1 MCVCACARVCA
12 GVCMRACMRACVHAC
27 VCFAC
32 TCLRGYAGGHDCV
45 SVSMSMSMS
54 VSEFVSAS
62 AFLFIWP
69 NTVCVRGCACND
81 DHRHVCCSAAS
92 SVYFNTRP
100 NVCMCLRVR
109 DLSL

>member
-1 MCVCACARVCA
+1 VSVSA
-12 GVCMRACMRACVHAC
+12 
-27 VCFAC
+27 
-32 TCLRGYAGGHDCV
+32 

-54 VSEFVSAS
+54 MSVSAS
-62 AFLFIWP
+62 ASASASVSASVFILP
-69 NTVCVRGCACND
+69 NTFSVRGCACND

-92 SVYFNTRP
+92 SMYFNTRP